1 MKILKNVALI
11 LLVSLAV
18 TACKKDDNNDDDSGG
33 GGAGG
38 AEEFTAKIDGANFAA
53 STDPAS
59 LIGGVLSNANG
70 MMILTGQGSTNNG
83 DFINFSIFGYDGTG
97 TYTTGDDLS
106 NTNSIQY
113 GELAGN
119 SADVWGSNAVT
130 SAVGGLE
137 PGEIIVTSQDDEGAE
152 GTFSFEG
159 YNASDMST
167 KMVTQGKFT
176 VKFDN

>member
-11 LLVSLAV
+11 LFVSLAF
-18 TACKKDDNNDDDSGG
+18 TACKKDDNNDDSGG
-33 GGAGG
+33 EGGG
-38 AEEFTAKIDGANFAA
+38 AEEFTAKINGANFAA

-59 LIGGVLSNANG
+59 LIGGVLSNGNG
-70 MMILTGQGSTNNG
+70 LMVLTGQGSTNSG
-83 DFINFSIFGYDGTG
+83 DFINFSIINYDGTG

-119 SADVWGSNAVT
+119 SADVWGSNGVT

-137 PGEIIVTSQDDEGAE
+137 PGEINVTSQDDEGAE

-159 YNASDMST
+159 YNGTDMST
-167 KMVTQGKFT
+167 KMITQGKFT